1 MTKFNRDE
9 VADFGRKVL
18 EKNGIL
24 IMWNTSKTFNV
35 FRETT
40 YGVFENTDCFTNFNV
55 EGSTGAIYAA
65 ADWYDDNMYEQG
77 E

>member
-9 VADFGRKVL
+9 VADFGHKVAD
-18 EKNGIL
+18 KNGIL
-24 IMWNTSKTFNV
+24 IMWNRSKTFNV

-40 YGVFENTDCFTNFNV
+40 YGVFENTDCFTQECA
-55 EGSTGAIYAA
+55 EGLTSAIYAA
-65 ADWYDDNMYEQG
+65 ADWYDDNMYEKG